1 MILEPALPF
10 VMCNRS
16 INYYG
21 QNGSELNVNIYNL
34 NLLKI
39 ETFLQ
44 ANSYLKK

>member
-1 MILEPALPF
+1 
-10 VMCNRS
+10 MCNRS
-16 INYYG
+16 INYYR

-44 ANSYLKK
+44 SNFYLKK